1 MLLKLYGS
9 GVNYVILYN
18 KNFFCIWKISSELNV
33 ESERV
38 RVCCLKLGY
47 FFNFFYFLFDY
58 VVCYL
63 LLICLLVGL
72 NFCCF

>member
-33 ESERV
+33 ESERESLLFKV
-38 RVCCLKLGY
+38 RL
-47 FFNFFYFLFDY
+47 FY
-58 VVCYL
+58 
-63 LLICLLVGL
+63 
-72 NFCCF
+72 